1 LSNLQRFK
9 VLHSSEEKS
18 MNSTKQP
25 SAPPVAT
32 TDSQGTFRSPNEK
45 ANAPRSGE
53 YSWYS
58 GKVNEQVV
66 REIVRLKR
74 EHKL

>member
-1 LSNLQRFK
+1 MS
-9 VLHSSEEKS
+9 
-18 MNSTKQP
+18 STKQQP
-25 SAPPVAT
+25 AAASTAVKDAR
-32 TDSQGTFRSPNEK
+32 GTSRSPNEK

-58 GKVNEQVV
+58 GTVNEAVV
-66 REIVRLKR
+66 REFVRLKR

>member
-1 LSNLQRFK
+1 
-9 VLHSSEEKS
+9 
-18 MNSTKQP
+18 MNSTKQQ
-25 SAPPVAT
+25 SAPPVVTSDA
-32 TDSQGTFRSPNEK
+32 QETFRSPNEK
-45 ANAPRSGE
+45 ANAPRPSE